1 MSGMSGVTGT
11 GGTGG
16 TGLAAGCILPEG
28 TFATEAASV
37 NVQAQRQSSSHGTE
51 GNENVVSD
59 PLEALL
65 AGLRLAVDRVLRQV
79 HGAAGSG
86 GPDADAERLS
96 RVSDWDAVAALAGRH
111 GVVGL
116 FLHGLHAR
124 PELAGRPEVGALRR
138 LRDRRLLR
146 SGRRLRGLQRADAVL
161 ADVGVDRL
169 VLKGVPLS
177 QRLYGHPLLRSS
189 ADVDLLVA
197 PADARPA
204 EKALLRAGWRRGH
217 SADVEGGP
225 GAAFQRYLKHRALVG
240 PDGLV
245 ELHHRLV
252 SNPSFLDVRFEDL
265 WAGRE
270 TVRLGSASFAVLGSD
285 DDFLYNTCHA
295 LRHGWADLKWLCDAG
310 VALGLAAA
318 NPGAFERLR
327 SRFRAGGLE
336 AALECVAL
344 LCREHLHV
352 RLPARLPAGG
362 RAVFVSRRIVGRGWS
377 KTKRPGT
384 DRARGKAAAL
394 LLGPGAGSAA
404 GELASMA
411 AVRLAPAAGHPRVRG
426 LRAFMR
432 APAATRRMALE
443 AAFFLLVAR
452 LFVAYAPGR
461 RWRRWAV
468 TAEGEGTAAASSR
481 PRRPV
486 LPSSRPVA
494 RRIGRIVP
502 RVAAGAPFEAACLP
516 QALAARWMLRRRGVA
531 SRLCFGVRR
540 PPGADLQF
548 HAWLTTEGEG
558 VVGCREAETYRV
570 FTASTA
576 AWLSDPKKPSSPRAR
591 GRPARMKH
599 PRGRSLCAPAPTG
612 TQCAAEA
619 GQWSSFQWWRRPRQ
633 KTDLAGRRRAPQR
646 ARPRAVDAQ

>member
-1 MSGMSGVTGT
+1 MKVISG
-11 GGTGG
+11 
-16 TGLAAGCILPEG
+16 
-28 TFATEAASV
+28 
-37 NVQAQRQSSSHGTE
+37 
-51 GNENVVSD
+51 
-59 PLEALL
+59 PLEGLL

-79 HGAAGSG
+79 HGVAGSG
-86 GPDADAERLS
+86 DADADAERLS

-124 PELAGRPEVGALRR
+124 PELAGRPAVGALRE

-146 SGRRLRGLQRADAVL
+146 SGRRLRGLQRAAGVL
-161 ADVGVDRL
+161 ADAGVDRL

-204 EKALLRAGWRRGH
+204 EKALLRAGWRRH
-217 SADVEGGP
+217 PAEVEGGS
-225 GAAFQRYLKHRALVG
+225 GAAFRRYMKHRALAG

-245 ELHHRLV
+245 ELHCRLV

-270 TVRLGSASFAVLGSD
+270 TVRLGSASFAVLGAD

-310 VALGLAAA
+310 TALGSAAA
-318 NPGAFERLR
+318 NPGAFERLQD
-327 SRFRAGGLE
+327 RFRAAGLH

-352 RLPARLPAGG
+352 RLPARLPTGG
-362 RAVFVSRRIVGRGWS
+362 RAVFVSRRLVWRGWS
-377 KTKRPGT
+377 KANRPRT
-384 DRARGKAAAL
+384 ADRARGKAAAL
-394 LLGPGAGSAA
+394 LLGPGVGSAA

-411 AVRLAPAAGHPRVRG
+411 AVRLAPVAGHPRVRG
-426 LRAFMR
+426 LRAFVR
-432 APAATRRMALE
+432 APAATRGMAME
-443 AAFFLLVAR
+443 AAFFLLAAR
-452 LFVAYAPGR
+452 VLVAYAPGR
-461 RWRRWAV
+461 WWRRWAAA
-468 TAEGEGTAAASSR
+468 AEGEAAAAASPR

-486 LPSSRPVA
+486 LPSARPVA

-502 RVAAGAPFEAACLP
+502 KVAAGVPFEAACLP

-531 SRLCFGVRR
+531 SRLSFGVRR
-540 PPGADLQF
+540 PPGADLQV
-548 HAWLTTEGEG
+548 HAWLTTEGDG

-570 FTASTA
+570 FTVSTT
-576 AWLSDPKKPSSPRAR
+576 S
-591 GRPARMKH
+591 
-599 PRGRSLCAPAPTG
+599 
-612 TQCAAEA
+612 
-619 GQWSSFQWWRRPRQ
+619 
-633 KTDLAGRRRAPQR
+633 
-646 ARPRAVDAQ
+646 

>member
-1 MSGMSGVTGT
+1 MKVISG
-11 GGTGG
+11 
-16 TGLAAGCILPEG
+16 
-28 TFATEAASV
+28 
-37 NVQAQRQSSSHGTE
+37 
-51 GNENVVSD
+51 
-59 PLEALL
+59 PLEGLL
-65 AGLRLAVDRVLRQV
+65 AGLRLAVDRVLQQV
-79 HGAAGSG
+79 HGVAGSG
-86 GPDADAERLS
+86 SADADAERLS

-124 PELAGRPEVGALRR
+124 PELAGRPAVGALRR
-138 LRDRRLLR
+138 LRDRRFLR
-146 SGRRLRGLQRADAVL
+146 SGRRLRGLQRAAGVL
-161 ADVGVDRL
+161 ADAGVDHL

-177 QRLYGHPLLRSS
+177 RRLYGHPLLRSS

-197 PADARPA
+197 PVDAWPA
-204 EKALLRAGWRRGH
+204 EKALLRAGCRRH
-217 SADVEGGP
+217 SAEVAGGP
-225 GAAFQRYLKHRALVG
+225 GAAFRRYLKHRALVG

-270 TVRLGSASFAVLGSD
+270 TVRLGSASFAVLGAD

-327 SRFRAGGLE
+327 DRFRAAGLH

-352 RLPARLPAGG
+352 RLPARLPAVG
-362 RAVFVSRRIVGRGWS
+362 RSVFVSRRIVGRGWS
-377 KTKRPGT
+377 KASRPRT
-384 DRARGKAAAL
+384 ADRARGKAAAL
-394 LLGPGAGSAA
+394 LLGPGVGSAA

-426 LRAFMR
+426 LRAFVR

-443 AAFFLLVAR
+443 AAFFLLAAR
-452 LFVAYAPGR
+452 LLVAYAPGR
-461 RWRRWAV
+461 QWRRWAEM
-468 TAEGEGTAAASSR
+468 AEREGTAEAAPPPNR
-481 PRRPV
+481 CI
-486 LPSSRPVA
+486 LPSARPVA
-494 RRIGRIVP
+494 RRVGRIVP
-502 RVAAGAPFEAACLP
+502 KVAAGAPFEAACLP

-531 SRLCFGVRR
+531 SRLSFGVRR
-540 PPGADLQF
+540 PPGADLQV
-548 HAWLTTEGEG
+548 HAWLTTEGDG

-570 FTASTA
+570 FTVSTT
-576 AWLSDPKKPSSPRAR
+576 S
-591 GRPARMKH
+591 
-599 PRGRSLCAPAPTG
+599 
-612 TQCAAEA
+612 
-619 GQWSSFQWWRRPRQ
+619 
-633 KTDLAGRRRAPQR
+633 
-646 ARPRAVDAQ
+646 